1 MQNGFTLVEMVVV
14 LAIFGVITS
23 TVLFNY
29 GKFRTTVSLENLAQ
43 DIALSIRKTQS
54 YASSVRGVQLAP
66 SPLGETVQFPGYG
79 IHFNLPQAPGGTL
92 DGSAKSFVIFAD
104 ISGIPAPGSL
114 AVFSGS
120 GAKYDNSMGV
130 DVCGVNLSLGNECID
145 FVTITTSDKI
155 SKICTTSNGTTN
167 CATTN
172 VALDIVFTRPKVEP
186 SFCLLSGG
194 STSCSSATISKVS
207 IEVTSALG
215 DTKTITIWNT
225 GQIST
230 S

>member
-1 MQNGFTLVEMVVV
+1 MRSSFHTTQNGFTLVEMVVV
-14 LAIFGVITS
+14 LAIFGVITT

-29 GKFRTTVSLENLAQ
+29 GQFRTTVSLENLAQ

-79 IHFNLPQAPGGTL
+79 IHFNLPSGVSTNFGG
-92 DGSAKSFVIFAD
+92 SSKAFAVFAD
-104 ISGIPAPGSL
+104 LSAAWGIPGDGKYNDDA
-114 AVFSGS
+114 
-120 GAKYDNSMGV
+120 GATI
-130 DVCGVNLSLGNECID
+130 CGTNLGPGNECVEYI
-145 FVTITTSDKI
+145 TITTADKI
-155 SKICTTSNGTTN
+155 SKICTTSNGTTTCGTSN
-167 CATTN
+167 I
-172 VALDIVFTRPKVEP
+172 ALDILFIRPKIEP
-186 SFCLLSGG
+186 TFCLMSG
-194 STSCSSATISKVS
+194 STSCSGSTISKAS

-230 S
+230 L